1 MTGDYSHP
9 DPNYTRPEDSEAI
22 SSYTDLLST
31 ENFMPEIEERV
42 KTQECKK
49 YNDAYRACAVR
60 ISKSDDTSK
69 HCSGWYW
76 DLYTCIGKNSSTE
89 IFSRLR

>member
-1 MTGDYSHP
+1 MT
-9 DPNYTRPEDSEAI
+9 SEVG
-22 SSYTDLLST
+22 SYTDLLST

-42 KTQECKK
+42 KTTTCAK

-60 ISKSDDTSK
+60 ISKSDDPNK

-76 DLYTCIGKNSSTE
+76 DLYTCIGKNSAKE
-89 IFSRLR
+89 IFSHLR